1 MRLEERLRAA
11 AQAGRSC
18 GVLRVAAVVAV
29 LMLASAASADAKV
42 RCGSGTTAFV
52 EGELRIF
59 GVYFHRADD
68 FNEEWGFDE
77 YACLGRGPRPQGVGL
92 KYSNTGTGSDDAPA
106 YAYDGKRYLAVY
118 HTTDGEGGP
127 SAQLSVRDLRTR
139 RDVGFVN
146 VACCEGVPAF
156 RVASDGTLVALTPG
170 EDLFVKRRGRRA
182 QTLSTPGAVPKDL
195 AMTGATI
202 YWSEGSQARSARL
215 DGVSGGEA
223 LMLEPVR
230 LHRRGGAC
238 AAAPGRTIAASGSIR
253 VVERG
258 ARRFACRIGGKGRF
272 AAGVFGGPAP
282 RIVGDRWLLV
292 RGEGRAEVV
301 DSRTGR
307 TVTAV
312 GYVASPALLRD
323 GTLAWIDFAGA
334 LHVRRPGADPVVLAA
349 TGASSL
355 AAARRAIYWTE
366 NGHPRRYRP

>member
-1 MRLEERLRAA
+1 MLRI
-11 AQAGRSC
+11 AG
-18 GVLRVAAVVAV
+18 VVAV
-29 LMLASAASADAKV
+29 LVLASAASADAKV

-52 EGELRIF
+52 DGKLRIF

-77 YACLGRGPRPQGVGL
+77 YACIGGTGRPQGVGL
-92 KYSNTGTGSDDAPA
+92 RYSNTGTGSDDTPA
-106 YAYDGKRYLAVY
+106 YAIGGGRYLAAY
-118 HTTDGEGGP
+118 DYTDGEGGP
-127 SAQLSVRDLRTR
+127 SAHLSVRDLRMR

-182 QTLSTPGAVPKDL
+182 QTLSTPGAAPKDL
-195 AMTGATI
+195 AMTGGTV
-202 YWSEGSQARSARL
+202 YWSEGPQARSSRL
-215 DGVSGGEA
+215 DGVTGGEA

-230 LHRRGGAC
+230 LRRRGGTC

-253 VVERG
+253 VAERG
-258 ARRFACRIGGKGRF
+258 ERRFACRIGGKGHF
-272 AAGVFGGPAP
+272 AAGVLGGPAP

-307 TVTAV
+307 TVTTAR
-312 GYVASPALLRD
+312 YVASPALLRD

-334 LHVRRPGADPVVLAA
+334 LRVQRPGSSDPVLLAA

-355 AAARRAIYWTE
+355 AAARRAVYWTA
-366 NGHPRRYRP
+366 NGQPRRYRP